1 MLLRWGYRQ
10 FTCCACASVAALVVA
25 MVAGPIALDGS
36 LLDLL
41 VKAREVVFHTDDD
54 PQPSP
59 VAVIALDARSLAST
73 ELSSYPRVLLS
84 PVWAGLLDSVFDGG
98 VRAVGFDMILSYS
111 ANRFQPGFDLPF
123 VAGLYNHREKVVL
136 ARSAAT
142 LPALPFLAALNNDER
157 ALGLAEVVADPD
169 GRYRRVRASYDTK
182 DGGALP
188 SLADALLLRAKAPT
202 IPNEIILAPRRHLE
216 KIPTYAVVDVLRCAK
231 TTPEALKQVF
241 RGKIVLIGSTL
252 AEEDRKVS
260 SGRFLAPQRI
270 DAPPI
275 HPCGLKR
282 LGASVPDSMTVP
294 GVFIHAAAVEAV
306 VNGRVMSTVP
316 ALVTVALSTV
326 TAASGAALG
335 MFLSPWLTLA
345 FIFVTAILIFGAATV
360 FLSADVWIP
369 VALPLGALVIGPV
382 IAYVVRYLVEERT
395 RRRIQNAFSH
405 YLSPMI
411 VDRLASDASALKLGG
426 ERREVTVMFAD
437 LSGFTALSG
446 KVEPEVLTRM
456 VNQYLSHVVQ
466 AAEATNG
473 YVDKFIGDAVMAIWG
488 APVGDTKHAVNAIRA
503 AMAAAARIRQEKEAA
518 EARGERSFSVK
529 IGMNSGPA
537 VVGNVGTENRYNYTA
552 VGETVNVA
560 SRLESVPG
568 IYGCQIVVGPRTAE
582 LAKEEFLMRELD
594 WIKVKGREE
603 PLAVFEPLVEL
614 EKAPRQQIERAQ
626 RFAQALKCY
635 RAMRFADAS
644 VIWEE
649 LAKEEAIF
657 AVSLDSKGEL
667 TINPSSILA
676 ERARVFAANPPVGA
690 WDGIWVLTGK

>member
-1 MLLRWGYRQ
+1 
-10 FTCCACASVAALVVA
+10 
-25 MVAGPIALDGS
+25 
-36 LLDLL
+36 
-41 VKAREVVFHTDDD
+41 
-54 PQPSP
+54 
-59 VAVIALDARSLAST
+59 
-73 ELSSYPRVLLS
+73 
-84 PVWAGLLDSVFDGG
+84 
-98 VRAVGFDMILSYS
+98 
-111 ANRFQPGFDLPF
+111 
-123 VAGLYNHREKVVL
+123 
-136 ARSAAT
+136 
-142 LPALPFLAALNNDER
+142 
-157 ALGLAEVVADPD
+157 
-169 GRYRRVRASYDTK
+169 
-182 DGGALP
+182 
-188 SLADALLLRAKAPT
+188 
-202 IPNEIILAPRRHLE
+202 
-216 KIPTYAVVDVLRCAK
+216 
-231 TTPEALKQVF
+231 
-241 RGKIVLIGSTL
+241 
-252 AEEDRKVS
+252 
-260 SGRFLAPQRI
+260 
-270 DAPPI
+270 
-275 HPCGLKR
+275 
-282 LGASVPDSMTVP
+282 
-294 GVFIHAAAVEAV
+294 V